1 MLQWSAA
8 LTATTDVDGAA
19 AGGARRV
26 DGGALELDI
35 LAGDGDRTAGSV
47 PRGRDQTPGD
57 PHFAAGA
64 AADDDRSTV
73 PADRARLHQA
83 GNVDGVARA
92 FPRRRGRDDDAAA
105 IGLDG
110 TGVLDQRALAA
121 GAGRHRHLQKA
132 VAGEVER
139 RLFA

>member
-26 DGGALELDI
+26 AGGAFKLDI

-57 PHFAAGA
+57 PDFAAGA

-73 PADRARLHQA
+73 PADRARLHQP
-83 GNVDGVARA
+83 GDVDRA
-92 FPRRRGRDDDAAA
+92 
-105 IGLDG
+105 
-110 TGVLDQRALAA
+110 GVLDQRALAA
-121 GAGRHRHLQKA
+121 GIGRHRHLQKA

-139 RLFA
+139 RLLAGAEAHLAERHADIA